1 MPSFLPELH
10 TEYQGEPDPDSQAQ
24 LALYRREI
32 DQLLIPRYAKLAAE
46 QNRLERSQG
55 RGALYKPPAYVALF
69 FALGLFVVWAPF
81 IPIWEK
87 WLPFALACLAPLISP
102 WLPNLY
108 AALQLRQHHLQLGLL
123 NMDLD
128 EAGRPL
134 PPRALLLS
142 RHRPLLPSR
151 RMPRA
156 AGSPRARRRTRN
168 RMETL
173 PKVLKFLLWRRWVLI
188 PLCVFFGG
196 YTLASCATVYVGPT
210 ELGVRQ
216 VYYGGG
222 SGIHRDPVQTGT
234 HLVIPGYERIPPSR
248 WRSRTW
254 T

>member
-1 MPSFLPELH
+1 MSYRPTTELGALASGLLADLERMRPGLSPTATEAEISQQCRERAELRLPELH

-32 DQLLIPRYAKLAAE
+32 EQLLIPRYAKLAAE

-55 RGALYKPPAYVALF
+55 RGALYNRLAYVALF

-128 EAGRPL
+128 EAGKTLPL
-134 PPRALLLS
+134 PPTGLAALPPQTAAPKQADAESGRLAA
-142 RHRPLLPSR
+142 
-151 RMPRA
+151 RA
-156 AGSPRARRRTRN
+156 AQNKESHGNST
-168 RMETL
+168 
-173 PKVLKFLLWRRWVLI
+173 
-188 PLCVFFGG
+188 
-196 YTLASCATVYVGPT
+196 
-210 ELGVRQ
+210 
-216 VYYGGG
+216 
-222 SGIHRDPVQTGT
+222 
-234 HLVIPGYERIPPSR
+234 
-248 WRSRTW
+248 
-254 T
+254 